1 MTNTNKFNP
10 DLTIA
15 IAHSMASA
23 VANRRE
29 FNVTHEGHTFSIWY
43 DQGAIP
49 VITVTSPTGAVLIE
63 ELASDKPE
71 ILMQALLPLVLQAK
85 A

>member
-1 MTNTNKFNP
+1 MHTTIEP
-10 DLTIA
+10 LTELTLDLA
-15 IAHSMASA
+15 AA
-23 VANRRE
+23 VANRSE
-29 FNVTHEGHTFSIWY
+29 FNATLEGLTYHIWY

-49 VITVTSPTGAVLIE
+49 VISITSPTGEVLVE

-71 ILMQALLPLVLQAK
+71 ILYQVLLALA

>member
-1 MTNTNKFNP
+1 MYHTQ
-10 DLTIA
+10 LTA
-15 IAHSMASA
+15 EMASA
-23 VANRRE
+23 VAQRKPFE
-29 FNVTHEGHTFSIWY
+29 STHEGITFSIWY

-49 VITVTSPTGAVLIE
+49 VITVTSPTGEVLVE

-71 ILMQALLPLVLQAK
+71 ILYQVLLTLA